1 MKRMLLIAVA
11 GVLLSCACA
20 RAAEDDKD
28 KDKDKEGVVA
38 GFAIKRDD
46 SGWLGLEIK
55 DNLFR
60 MTFYNAKK
68 KHVPANRPSAVV
80 WWSVHYQPNPER
92 TELTPTDDPAIL
104 ASGYLVKDP
113 HVFKLHITLLKPGT
127 TDVETYVVD
136 FSE

>member
-20 RAAEDDKD
+20 RAAEDDKA
-28 KDKDKEGVVA
+28 KDKEGVVA

-60 MTFYNAKK
+60 MTFYNDKK
-68 KHVPANRPSAVV
+68 KPVPANRPSAVV